1 MSQSVKSTIY
11 YQDLREYIGTL
22 EENDLLHRIT
32 EPVNKDTELM
42 PLVRWQ
48 FRGLPE
54 SRRRAFLFENITDS
68 RGQTFQT
75 PVAVAVTA
83 ISRRM
88 YALGMGCEEHET
100 ADRWVEARD
109 RPIPPEIVSHGPV
122 QEEVHFAPDFEREH
136 GGLDEFPIPISSP
149 GLDPAPFITAACWV
163 SKDPETGIRNLGT
176 YRAHLKAPDKTGL
189 LAYEQSDLI
198 VLIRRAKRLG
208 MKVLPVAAVL
218 GCAPN
223 ICMASAAKLPLEV
236 DELAVAGG
244 ISREP
249 LQLVPCKT
257 CDLEVPATAEIVIE
271 GEIPIDYQEPE
282 APFGEYTGF
291 FGLRGMAPV
300 FNVKAITHRRDP
312 ITQVFISQMP
322 PSESSK
328 LRQIAYESNYYRF
341 LRYDCHNIAVKQVS
355 FHEMGGSHQFIA
367 IRVDKENPAQAW
379 QALYAASSYSPTY
392 GKIIVAVDDDIDPTD
407 AESILWA
414 MSFRLVPDRDIRF
427 VSGKG
432 SNLDP
437 ASAPPEASAAERFYP
452 GVTGLS
458 AVLID
463 ATRKHPYPSVSLPKR
478 EYMERAK
485 DLWERLG
492 LPPLSP
498 RVPWFGYPLGD
509 WSDEYD
515 EDALRAVEGRYYE
528 TGKKLAEGGIETEI

>member
-1 MSQSVKSTIY
+1 MSRADKSTGY
-11 YQDLREYIGTL
+11 YRDLREYIAAL
-22 EENDLLHRIT
+22 EENDLLYRIT

-54 SRRRAFLFENITDS
+54 ERRKAFLFENVTDA
-68 RGQTFQT
+68 RGRKFKT

-83 ISRRM
+83 VSRGM
-88 YALGMGCEEHET
+88 YALGMGCKEEET
-100 ADRWVEARD
+100 AERWVRARNH
-109 RPIPPEIVSHGPV
+109 PISPETVSGGSA
-122 QEEVHFAPDFEREH
+122 QEEVHLAADFGREH
-136 GGLDEFPIPISSP
+136 GGLDEFPIPISTP

-163 SKDPETGIRNLGT
+163 SRDPETGIRNMGT

-198 VLIRRAKRLG
+198 LLLRRARKLG
-208 MKVLPVAAVL
+208 MKTLPVAAVL

-244 ISREP
+244 ISGEP
-249 LQLVPCKT
+249 IPLVKCKT
-257 CDLEVPATAEIVIE
+257 VDLEVPATAEIVIE
-271 GEIPIDYQEPE
+271 GEIPTDYLEPE

-291 FGLRGMAPV
+291 YGLRGMAPV
-300 FNVKAITHRRDP
+300 VHVTAVTHRRDP

-328 LRQIAYESNYYRF
+328 LRQIAYESNYYKF
-341 LRYDCHNIAVKQVS
+341 LRYDCHNVAVKQVS

-379 QALYAASSYSPTY
+379 QALYAAASYSPTY
-392 GKIIVAVDDDIDPTD
+392 GKIIVAVDDDIDPAD

-414 MSFRLVPDRDIRF
+414 MSFRLIPERDMRF

-437 ASAPPEASAAERFYP
+437 ASAPPGASEAEKFYP

-463 ATRKHPYPSVSLPKR
+463 ATRKHPYPPVSLPKR
-478 EYMERAK
+478 EYMERARAI
-485 DLWERLG
+485 WEKCG
-492 LPPLSP
+492 LPPLTP
-498 RVPWFGYPLGD
+498 RTPWFGYPLGD
-509 WSDEYD
+509 WSEVYD
-515 EDALRAVEGRYYE
+515 EDGLRAVEGNYYE
-528 TGKKLAEGGIETEI
+528 TGRRLADEGIESEI